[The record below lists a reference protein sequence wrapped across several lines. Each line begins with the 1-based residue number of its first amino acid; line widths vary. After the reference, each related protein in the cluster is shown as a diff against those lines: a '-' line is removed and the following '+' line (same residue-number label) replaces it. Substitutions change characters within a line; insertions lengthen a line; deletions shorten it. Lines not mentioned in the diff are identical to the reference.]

1 MRLLLGNF
9 KGPEG
14 KQGPE
19 GQKGNTGDTGQRG
32 SRCTSGTNVTGTS
45 TTGTIFASTGITD
58 SLLHDYYINTS
69 TGNLYECTVPGPA
82 DVAEWTYICNIK
94 GPTGATGPAGSISD
108 INKQKPTYTVA
119 DRLENIESGETVATA
134 FGKLKKALSLLI
146 THYTQ
151 QATAAVLGH
160 VKLSNSAA
168 VTQTGL
174 MALDA
179 VEKNAAVPGTLA
191 HQVQQINSNLSGRNP
206 SSITLKRNYDY
217 KTASG
222 WQNILQWYDV
232 NGRTGYLQENIG
244 NGEIKL
250 CLQNERGDILIN
262 GNSIAWIANNINNL
276 KSSRNWNVIL
286 AAQADGEHEIPVL
299 SGTEALLTLGYVYRI
314 QATMIIPM
322 NIFIAANGE
331 GGKILFSGLTIEVIN
346 NTHIKV
352 SGIESDYLFRVFTL

>member
-108 INKQKPTYTVA
+108 INNQKPTYTVA
-119 DRLENIESGETVATA
+119 DRLENIESGETVKTA

-151 QATAAVLGH
+151 QATATVLGH

-191 HQVQQINSNLSGRNP
+191 HQVQQINSKLSAKNP
-206 SSITLKRNYDY
+206 FSIALKRDYDY

-222 WQNILQWYDV
+222 WKGLLSWNDN
-232 NGRTGYLQENIG
+232 NGRTGYLQENVSDGKIT
-244 NGEIKL
+244 L
-250 CLQNERGDILIN
+250 YLTNERGDILIN
-262 GNSIAWIANNINNL
+262 GNSVAQIVNNINNL
-276 KSSRNWNVIL
+276 KSSRTWNVIL
-286 AAQADGEHEIPVL
+286 AAQADGTHEIPAL
-299 SGTEALLTLGYVYRI
+299 DGTEALLMLGYVYRI
-314 QATMIIPM
+314 QATMTIPM
-322 NIFIAANGE
+322 NIFKTARGE
-331 GGKILFSGLTIEVIN
+331 GGKILFEGLTIEVVDDTHTKVTGLTN
-346 NTHIKV
+346 N
-352 SGIESDYLFRVFTL
+352 YLFRVFVR

>member
-108 INKQKPTYTVA
+108 INNQKPTYTVA
-119 DRLENIESGETVATA
+119 DRLENIESGETVKTA

-151 QATAAVLGH
+151 QATATVLGH

-179 VEKNAAVPGTLA
+179 IEKNASVTGTLA
-191 HQVQQINSNLSGRNP
+191 NQISQVNSKLATSSELIEQNLEDIEFQFRFF
-206 SSITLKRNYDY
+206 
-217 KTASG
+217 
-222 WQNILQWYDV
+222 NI
-232 NGRTGYLQENIG
+232 
-244 NGEIKL
+244 
-250 CLQNERGDILIN
+250 
-262 GNSIAWIANNINNL
+262 
-276 KSSRNWNVIL
+276 
-286 AAQADGEHEIPVL
+286 
-299 SGTEALLTLGYVYRI
+299 I
-314 QATMIIPM
+314 Q
-322 NIFIAANGE
+322 
-331 GGKILFSGLTIEVIN
+331 
-346 NTHIKV
+346 
-352 SGIESDYLFRVFTL
+352 

>member
-108 INKQKPTYTVA
+108 INNQKPTYTVA
-119 DRLENIESGETVATA
+119 DRLENIESGETVKTA

-151 QATAAVLGH
+151 QATATVLGH
-160 VKLSNSAA
+160 VKISNSAA

-191 HQVQQINSNLSGRNP
+191 HQVQQINSNIDSKIGCKLKVETLTCSAGIIRNYIFPDLPTHTFAFPIITSCTQSYEGVATGRNVTMDG
-206 SSITLKRNYDY
+206 SIWVYSPVT
-217 KTASG
+217 
-222 WQNILQWYDV
+222 QNV
-232 NGRTGYLQENIG
+232 TVYL
-244 NGEIKL
+244 
-250 CLQNERGDILIN
+250 
-262 GNSIAWIANNINNL
+262 
-276 KSSRNWNVIL
+276 VIL
-286 AAQADGEHEIPVL
+286 V
-299 SGTEALLTLGYVYRI
+299 
-314 QATMIIPM
+314 
-322 NIFIAANGE
+322 
-331 GGKILFSGLTIEVIN
+331 
-346 NTHIKV
+346 
-352 SGIESDYLFRVFTL
+352 

>member
-151 QATAAVLGH
+151 QATATVLGH

-179 VEKNAAVPGTLA
+179 MEKNAAVPGTLA
-191 HQVQQINSNLSGRNP
+191 HQVQQINSNLPAASWGNVTVNTNVVSNGAIQYQKYGNICIVYFAGNVSTTNVWTDYKLASRLPPVKYGYIPMGIFQHQDTQKAYIATVAQEELYIRTENEPPSGWMRG
-206 SSITLKRNYDY
+206 SIT
-217 KTASG
+217 
-222 WQNILQWYDV
+222 
-232 NGRTGYLQENIG
+232 
-244 NGEIKL
+244 
-250 CLQNERGDILIN
+250 
-262 GNSIAWIANNINNL
+262 
-276 KSSRNWNVIL
+276 
-286 AAQADGEHEIPVL
+286 
-299 SGTEALLTLGYVYRI
+299 YVC
-314 QATMIIPM
+314 
-322 NIFIAANGE
+322 N
-331 GGKILFSGLTIEVIN
+331 
-346 NTHIKV
+346 
-352 SGIESDYLFRVFTL
+352 

>member
-32 SRCTSGTNVTGTS
+32 SRCISGTNVTGTS

-108 INKQKPTYTVA
+108 INNQKPTYTEA
-119 DRLENIESGETVATA
+119 DRLENIESGETVKISL
-134 FGKLKKALSLLI
+134 GKLKKAISVLI

-151 QATAAVLGH
+151 KATASVLGH

-168 VTQTGL
+168 VTQTGQ

-191 HQVQQINSNLSGRNP
+191 HQVQQINSNFN
-206 SSITLKRNYDY
+206 NYLPAY
-217 KTASG
+217 FEYVGSVEG
-222 WQNILQWYDV
+222 
-232 NGRTGYLQENIG
+232 IG
-244 NGEIKL
+244 NSLDIP
-250 CLQNERGDILIN
+250 RGAKELYII
-262 GNSIAWIANNINNL
+262 GNTPYYS
-276 KSSRNWNVIL
+276 V
-286 AAQADGEHEIPVL
+286 PM
-299 SGTEALLTLGYVYRI
+299 LLTAGQLTMYETILGGGSHYVRFSV
-314 QATMIIPM
+314 
-322 NIFIAANGE
+322 NRNGS
-331 GGKILFSGLTIEVIN
+331 GKIVITDAMQDGSTSN
-346 NTHIKV
+346 NARIALW
-352 SGIESDYLFRVFTL
+352 YR